1 MRILA
6 AIAFTLIL
14 PACSPPEPAETA
26 PPPETPTAASAAP
39 GGTSEFAAAG
49 GNVGCTYT
57 PAGGTAVYTTHDG
70 RAELFCDRVEPTYVR
85 LSMSEEGAARE
96 VPTDERGCCGGSTL
110 APGARWSEGPFSCEV
125 SETGVA
131 CSKSDGHGFT
141 LTRTQAE
148 VR

>member
-1 MRILA
+1 MRIT
-6 AIAFTLIL
+6 AILFALTLS
-14 PACSPPEPAETA
+14 ACSPPEPASTT
-26 PPPETPTAASAAP
+26 PPAETPAVAP
-39 GGTSEFAAAG
+39 APDERAEFTAAG

-85 LSMSEEGAARE
+85 LSMSEQGAARE
-96 VPTDERGCCGGSTL
+96 VPTDERGCCGGEPL
-110 APGARWSEGPFSCEV
+110 APGALWSAGPFSCEA

-131 CSKSDGHGFT
+131 CSKTDGHGFT
-141 LTRTQAE
+141 LSRTQAE

>member
-1 MRILA
+1 MRVLTAILFA
-6 AIAFTLIL
+6 LAIS
-14 PACSPPEPAETA
+14 ACSPPEPAQA
-26 PPPETPTAASAAP
+26 PPPPETPAAASPAP
-39 GGTSEFAAAG
+39 GGTSEFAAAA

-96 VPTDERGCCGGSTL
+96 VPTDERGCCSGVML
-110 APGARWSEGPFSCEV
+110 NPGERWRQGPFSCAVGEA
-125 SETGVA
+125 GVV
-131 CSKSDGHGFT
+131 CSKADGHGFT

>member
-1 MRILA
+1 MRTLA
-6 AIAFTLIL
+6 VVVFVLAL
-14 PACSPPEPAETA
+14 PACSPPEPTATPPAETPA
-26 PPPETPTAASAAP
+26 AASPAP

-57 PAGGTAVYTTHDG
+57 PVGGTAVYTTQDG

-96 VPTDERGCCGGSTL
+96 VPTDERGCCSGAVL
-110 APGARWSEGPFSCEV
+110 AHGARWSEGPFSCEV

-141 LTRTQAE
+141 LTRTQAD

>member
-1 MRILA
+1 MRTLTAIL
-6 AIAFTLIL
+6 FTVMLST
-14 PACSPPEPAETA
+14 CSPPEPANA
-26 PPPETPTAASAAP
+26 PTPQPPAP
-39 GGTSEFAAAG
+39 GGRYEFSAAA

-70 RAELFCDRVEPTYVR
+70 RAELFCDRVAPTYVR

-96 VPTDERGCCGGSTL
+96 VPTDERGCCSGAML
-110 APGARWSEGPFSCEV
+110 APGARWSEGPFSCEA

-131 CSKSDGHGFT
+131 CRNADGHGFT
-141 LTRTQAE
+141 LARTQAQ

>member
-1 MRILA
+1 MRTLSVILF
-6 AIAFTLIL
+6 AIALA
-14 PACSPPEPAETA
+14 ACSPPEPPKTA
-26 PPPETPTAASAAP
+26 PPPPEHAVAPSTARA
-39 GGTSEFAAAG
+39 EFSAAG

-57 PAGGTAVYTTHDG
+57 PRGGTAVYSTHDG

-96 VPTDERGCCGGSTL
+96 VPTDERGCCSGAML
-110 APGARWSEGPFSCEV
+110 EPGARWSPGPFSCEA
-125 SETGVA
+125 SEAGVVCGKA
-131 CSKSDGHGFT
+131 DGHGFT

>member
-6 AIAFTLIL
+6 TILLAFALS
-14 PACSPPEPAETA
+14 ACSPSEPASTA
-26 PPPETPTAASAAP
+26 PPQEQPAAAP
-39 GGTSEFAAAG
+39 PSTSARAEFSAAG

-96 VPTDERGCCGGSTL
+96 VPTDERGCCSGAML
-110 APGARWSEGPFSCEV
+110 NPGERWRQGPFSCEV
-125 SETGVA
+125 GEAGVI
-131 CSKSDGHGFT
+131 CSKADGHGFT